1 MKKWILYCIWGCM
14 YILCAG
20 LGFIQDPPTASKIA
34 LVIISLLFFV
44 PGAMLLWRGLRDN
57 DRKEILRIRVISLS
71 SLGLTLIVF
80 VANLMSIS
88 APKAVGDALYELLVL
103 VSAPMVCSQYWV
115 LSLFLWACLLS
126 ASFSRKLSE

>member
-1 MKKWILYCIWGCM
+1 M

-44 PGAMLLWRGLRDN
+44 PGGMLLFKALRDN
-57 DRKEILRIRVISLS
+57 DQKEILRIRIISLS
-71 SLGLTLIVF
+71 SLALTLVVF

-88 APKAVGDALYELLVL
+88 APKVVGDALYELLAL
-103 VSAPMVCSQYWV
+103 VSAPMLCSQYWV
-115 LSLFLWACLLS
+115 LSLLLWACLLS
-126 ASFSRKLSE
+126 ASFSRKLSK